1 METARRAVEKGQI
14 DKAIREY
21 QKVVTEDPKDVRVWL
36 KIGDLYAKKGAKPEA
51 TETYTRVAKFY
62 SDQGFYLKAVAVYKQ
77 ILKLDPRLVEINLK
91 LAELYRQLGLISD
104 ALQHFEMVAAFFHR
118 EGKNREALAT
128 VRQLVELDSENVA
141 TRIKLA
147 ELYSK
152 EGMVEDAVSEFAHA
166 CDFLRAHNRIDDF
179 IKVAERLL
187 WHKSDN
193 IELNKELATLYLRRG
208 DPRRAL
214 QKLQICF
221 KADGRDVDTLALLAQ
236 AFQALEQ
243 RGKTVSVLKELARI
257 LTETN
262 QRAQAADVHRK
273 ILEFVPDDQDSRDF
287 LGFDAPEPS
296 EEFEVDS
303 QMLVEEPAEIA
314 VQQFTPRPKMGNP
327 TGSFPLVRPSD
338 VPGVNMPGNDH
349 YDDADFSGIEVATAP
364 ESDPMAEEGA
374 TDSGLDFQLV
384 DEVSSSYQSSVRGE
398 ANSEA
403 INKILTETDVYVK
416 YGLQQKAV
424 EHLQRIF
431 ELDPDNIEARE
442 RLKDILVS
450 QGQNHEAVSQLCH
463 LATLVAPHDPERAEN
478 YLRDAQQL
486 DPGNPD
492 VADVAGRFR
501 IDVSN
506 EAEVEIVDDAL
517 EFNARDGIS
526 YDNQQ
531 PDSVGYA
538 AGSPPGGD
546 FYPDHPDFAE
556 LGGPTEFQSAPNYD
570 LDYPSYTGPAAAAPE
585 TLSGEPLAPYS
596 GDGYGGRLE
605 GSPPPS
611 AFPARAKSAPGPFG
625 TEGEPAYDFELDL
638 GDDEPSIGFDEPLTT
653 AEDVT
658 GATADSSGSDI
669 YTLSDD
675 DIILE
680 DDGETPEP
688 LDGVTMEVSLDQVE
702 AQIALD
708 EPSSQNLDFEQMP
721 ITNAQPGP
729 LEDIDSTDLRSAE
742 AARAA
747 MFGEEVDP
755 GALLDVPRID
765 PPALARPDE
774 VTMDA
779 PIEQPTSEGA
789 SLEDDLDEVDFFVAQ
804 ALYPAARDILENLL
818 LRYPNH
824 PLVTSKLEE
833 VLALETSQ
841 DRPATAEPMPPPEPT
856 VQAKPS
862 VMLEQPVD
870 DEDADTHFDLGLAY
884 KEMGLYDEAIK
895 AFNKVISVAGRAVQ
909 CHLMLGLCHREQ
921 QNLSEAISQF
931 KAGLY
936 VDSISTAEKYGLYY
950 EIGTCYEQLDDP
962 QEALYYYEMIVKK
975 QPEYRDV
982 AERVERLRAQRAT
995 AGRRA

>member
-1 METARRAVEKGQI
+1 METARRAVEKGQV

-21 QKVVTEDPKDVRVWL
+21 QRVVQEDPKDVRVWL

-104 ALQHFEMVAAFFHR
+104 ALQHFEMVAAYFHR

-152 EGMVEDAVSEFAHA
+152 EGMVAEAVTEFGQA
-166 CDFLRAHNRIDDF
+166 CDFLRAHNRVDDF

-193 IELNKELATLYLRRG
+193 IGLNKELATLYLRRG

-257 LTETN
+257 LTESN
-262 QRAQAADVHRK
+262 QRTQAADVHRK
-273 ILEFVPDDQDSRDF
+273 ILEFVPEDPDSRAF
-287 LGFDAPEPS
+287 LGVGAPDPS
-296 EEFEVDS
+296 EELIVDDN
-303 QMLVEEPAEIA
+303 MLVEEPEIA
-314 VQQFTPRPKMGNP
+314 VQRFTPRPMMGNP
-327 TGSFPLVRPSD
+327 TGSFPLVRAED
-338 VPGVNMPGNDH
+338 VPGVNT
-349 YDDADFSGIEVATAP
+349 YDSAEFSGVEIAD
-364 ESDPMAEEGA
+364 SDDSDDSDSDTG
-374 TDSGLDFQLV
+374 TDSGLDFQMV
-384 DEVSSSYQSSVRGE
+384 QESSSSSYQSSVRGE
-398 ANSEA
+398 ANSDA
-403 INKILTETDVYVK
+403 IAKILTETDVYIK

-424 EHLQRIF
+424 EHLHRIF
-431 ELDPDNIEARE
+431 ELDPDSIEARE
-442 RLKDILVS
+442 RLKDILVG
-450 QGQNHEAVSQLCH
+450 QGQNHEAVSQLIH
-463 LATLVAPHDPERAEN
+463 LATLFAPANPDRAEG
-478 YLRDAQQL
+478 YLREAQQL

-492 VADVAGRFR
+492 INDVAVRYRLDLAG
-501 IDVSN
+501 
-506 EAEVEIVDDAL
+506 EPEVEIVDDPL
-517 EFNARDGIS
+517 DFSRDA
-526 YDNQQ
+526 Q
-531 PDSVGYA
+531 PGYGGQSDQGYA
-538 AGSPPGGD
+538 LGSPPGGD
-546 FYPDHPDFAE
+546 FYPDHPDFGAD
-556 LGGPTEFQSAPNYD
+556 LGGPTEFAAAP
-570 LDYPSYTGPAAAAPE
+570 DYNFAAPE
-585 TLSGEPLAPYS
+585 TLSGEPLPSAYS
-596 GDGYGGRLE
+596 SSIGGGDSYRLE

-611 AFPARAKSAPGPFG
+611 AFPQPSPPRELSVPGPFG

-638 GDDEPSIGFDEPLTT
+638 GGDDESMSFDPLPT
-653 AEDVT
+653 AEERIT
-658 GATADSSGSDI
+658 AEGASDSGI

-680 DDGETPEP
+680 DDSAVE
-688 LDGVTMEVSLDQVE
+688 GVTVEVSLDQVE
-702 AQIALD
+702 AQIALPD
-708 EPSSQNLDFEQMP
+708 EPSQNLNFEQMP
-721 ITNAQPGP
+721 INAPP
-729 LEDIDSTDLRSAE
+729 RHLEDIDSTDLRSAE
-742 AARAA
+742 AARKA
-747 MFGEEVDP
+747 MFGEESRSGLDP
-755 GALLDVPRID
+755 IRGPVALPED
-765 PPALARPDE
+765 A
-774 VTMDA
+774 TMDA
-779 PIEQPTSEGA
+779 PLETLGGDATVEGA

-804 ALYPAARDILENLL
+804 ALYPEARDILENLL
-818 LRYPNH
+818 VRYPNH
-824 PLVTSKLEE
+824 PLVSAKLEE
-833 VLALETSQ
+833 VLSLETSQ
-841 DRPATAEPMPPPEPT
+841 PERPMTVDPVPHPEPT
-856 VQAKPS
+856 LQAKPS
-862 VMLEQPVD
+862 VMLEKPVD

-884 KEMGLYDEAIK
+884 KEMGLYEEAIK

-909 CHLMLGLCHREQ
+909 CYLMLGLCHREQ

-982 AERVERLRAQRAT
+982 AERVDRLRAQRAS
-995 AGRRA
+995 ARP